1 MATAQR
7 PNSAPAAQT
16 THRVDEAAALL
27 EQMIQSFTPNEKTK
41 AVYTVLMRGIDT
53 LRELLPDIF
62 KSQAERYVK
71 RAMLEFD
78 ARPELKQ
85 CTPESFIKAV
95 LDAAECGLAID
106 GKLAYA
112 VPYDN
117 SKKDAHGNWYTVK
130 EASFQPSYMGVVA
143 VAKRIGLVKAVYGDT
158 ICQNDVYKY
167 VRRIGDDFFEHERAP
182 IGTPRGDVL
191 GAYQKIILP
200 SGLNHIE
207 VMDIHELNAIMETS
221 KSYKADRKGKT
232 PWKTNTAEMQ
242 KKTVIHR
249 AFKMYQDDP
258 GMVALMRAI
267 ESDYDLFSDSAPQR
281 TTAGK
286 VGRSAINDV
295 LNPKPPKARAS
306 EQPKWPAQDDDPFRS
321 QQAPQDAAEGVDDEP
336 ADDGN
341 QDAGDPLAGL
351 HEALAACKSKQD
363 CQAVAKRFYKPGL
376 SEEQI
381 NEVSAACDE
390 RSDTLPDAAK
400 GKQKSMIE

>member
-7 PNSAPAAQT
+7 PSSAPAQQHT
-16 THRVDEAAALL
+16 SQRVDEAAALL

-78 ARPELKQ
+78 TRPELKK

-117 SKKDAHGNWYTVK
+117 SKKDANGNWYTVK
-130 EASFQPSYMGVVA
+130 EANFQPSYMGVVA

-158 ICQNDVYKY
+158 ICQNDIYKY
-167 VRRIGDDFFEHERAP
+167 VRRIGDDYFEHERAP

-191 GAYQKIILP
+191 GAYQKIVLP

-207 VMDIHELNAIMETS
+207 VMDIHELDAIMETS
-221 KSYKADRKGKT
+221 KSYKADSKGKT
-232 PWKTNTAEMQ
+232 PWKTNKAEMQ

-258 GMVALMRAI
+258 GMVALMRAV
-267 ESDYDLFSDSAPQR
+267 ESDYDLLSEVSQQR
-281 TTAGK
+281 GPVGK
-286 VGRSAINDV
+286 VGRSAINDA
-295 LNPKPPKARAS
+295 LTPKPAKPLPSTPR
-306 EQPKWPAQDDDPFRS
+306 QDDDPFAGS
-321 QQAPQDAAEGVDDEP
+321 QTHHDAAEGVDDAPGDEVSQEP
-336 ADDGN
+336 T
-341 QDAGDPLAGL
+341 DPLAGL
-351 HEALAACKSKQD
+351 YEAVAACKTKAD
-363 CQAVAKRFYKPGL
+363 CSAVLKRYMKPGL
-376 SEEQI
+376 TEEQI

-390 RSDTLPDAAK
+390 KSDQLPDAGKA
-400 GKQKSMIE
+400 KQKSFEA